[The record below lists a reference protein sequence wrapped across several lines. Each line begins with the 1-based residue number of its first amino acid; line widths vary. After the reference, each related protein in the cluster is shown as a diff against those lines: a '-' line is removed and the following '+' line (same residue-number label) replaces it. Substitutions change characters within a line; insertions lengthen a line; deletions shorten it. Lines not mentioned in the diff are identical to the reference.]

1 MILYFLVKKV
11 RETSR
16 KPDEIYTLIERM
28 SPGGK
33 KLELFG
39 RPHNCREGWL
49 TLGNQLPGN
58 YIKDPEILKRFFIY
72 FNH

>member
-1 MILYFLVKKV
+1 
-11 RETSR
+11 
-16 KPDEIYTLIERM
+16 M

-58 YIKDPEILKRFFIY
+58 YIKDPEILKRYYLFY
-72 FNH
+72 FDIINFNQIVDIFYLFSYFSE

>member
-1 MILYFLVKKV
+1 M

-16 KPDEIYTLIERM
+16 KPDEIYNLIERM

-33 KLELFG
+33 KCELFG
-39 RPHNCREGWL
+39 RPHNCREGWM

-58 YIKDPEILKRFFIY
+58 YIKDMDILKRFIKFKRIKNLY
-72 FNH
+72 

>member
-1 MILYFLVKKV
+1 
-11 RETSR
+11 
-16 KPDEIYTLIERM
+16 M

-33 KLELFG
+33 KCELFG

-58 YIKDPEILKRFFIY
+58 YIKDMEILKRLMKMIKTIKKCINF
-72 FNH
+72 